1 MQQWGVGRLNV
12 FEISHWFSPVYN
24 IHLITF
30 TECVSLLSWTNQ
42 NIPRH
47 FIYNVF
53 IFKLKIAPTTS
64 LSIQRTMRR
73 FVIGF
78 QVNSNCISSAILFEK
93 SCQKEKQC
101 RSRHVVVLF
110 EGCCFSARADLF
122 TRKKKKLSP
131 LSLYRGSHKP
141 QVGLDYNRKR
151 NKNRTAQQCVV
162 VFVGRNEKKGMTIKT
177 VDVSSCL

>member
-1 MQQWGVGRLNV
+1 MCHLFFFFLGRESSTIFFLCIAARWRWWRKRDSSIKQMQHATMRCRKIECFRNFSLVFPPFIISTSLPLQNV
-12 FEISHWFSPVYN
+12 FLFYLEPTRI
-24 IHLITF
+24 L
-30 TECVSLLSWTNQ
+30 
-42 NIPRH
+42 PRH

-64 LSIQRTMRR
+64 LSIQRTRR
-73 FVIGF
+73 FVIWF

-122 TRKKKKLSP
+122 TRKKQN
-131 LSLYRGSHKP
+131 SLRFHYTEGAI
-141 QVGLDYNRKR
+141 NRES
-151 NKNRTAQQCVV
+151 A
-162 VFVGRNEKKGMTIKT
+162 
-177 VDVSSCL
+177 